1 MSLADRIN
9 ALPTTNAGENLR
21 KAQVLDL
28 AKHAVEVKSDA
39 PDAHDNELERLAY
52 AAIDT
57 AWNLL
62 NEYAVR
68 VTLQEIREEAER
80 VGADFPSDT
89 GLFREARESGDPDAP
104 TSYRDLYP
112 GDYDDRLA
120 LSGFFA
126 ALLVKAD
133 EAVRLAAEDVQR
145 EEDLVEELIV
155 SDADILK
162 FLEGNE

>member
-1 MSLADRIN
+1 MTD
-9 ALPTTNAGENLR
+9 
-21 KAQVLDL
+21 
-28 AKHAVEVKSDA
+28 KHSVEVKSDA